1 MIHLIILQNSCSRDC
16 CKVYWKIHVTPNYRF
31 FLMNSMLTNF
41 PKKSAQL
48 FSFEFCKILK
58 TSFKHY
64 YTLQLFLKLF
74 NTYRK
79 TPVSS
84 LFCNK
89 VAGLRPATFLKKRL
103 QHRCFPVNIA
113 KFLRAPIS
121 RISANGYLYILFIIF
136 TPFFVSLS
144 NLVGLKKF
152 LSTCFISFYKLA
164 RLLIILYLS
173 NIYFKVTAF
182 AILHRCFHI
191 FNVAVTQNSVKQKI

>member
-16 CKVYWKIHVTPNYRF
+16 CKIYWKIHVTPNYRF
-31 FLMNSMLTNF
+31 FLTNSMLTNF

-64 YTLQLFLKLF
+64 YTLKLFLKLC

-84 LFCNK
+84 LFCSK
-89 VAGLRPATFLKKRL
+89 VASLTRATFLKKRL

-113 KFLRAPIS
+113 KFLRAPI
-121 RISANGYLYILFIIF
+121 
-136 TPFFVSLS
+136 
-144 NLVGLKKF
+144 
-152 LSTCFISFYKLA
+152 
-164 RLLIILYLS
+164 
-173 NIYFKVTAF
+173 
-182 AILHRCFHI
+182 
-191 FNVAVTQNSVKQKI
+191 